1 MHALS
6 ASMSRKIPASPRSL
20 TTFVAKCTN
29 ESVMEARIMS
39 TGGIDLDRDRA
50 DLGVPDAAQ
59 RLVRGEPERR
69 VWHAG
74 R

>member
-1 MHALS
+1 
-6 ASMSRKIPASPRSL
+6 
-20 TTFVAKCTN
+20 
-29 ESVMEARIMS
+29 MS
-39 TGGIDLDRDRA
+39 TGGIDLDGDRA

-59 RLVRGEPERR
+59 LRVRGEPERR